1 MNKKFYNDSVF
12 LGLLLIPVPIWGV
25 IYYRTQT
32 IELLSSLQLLN
43 FILLYPLV
51 EEIIFRGMI
60 QPYIAEKCPYSLAN
74 ITLANL
80 FTSTIFAIIH
90 LFQQPIIWALAT
102 FFPSLI
108 FGYCRDRYQRLLP
121 SIILHITYNG
131 GFFLIGYGAFKN
143 PIPF

>member
-1 MNKKFYNDSVF
+1 MYKNFYNDSVF

-32 IELLSSLQLLN
+32 IELLSPLQLLN

-51 EEIIFRGMI
+51 EEIIFRGVT
-60 QPYIAEKCPYSLAN
+60 QPYIAKKIPHNLANISLAN
-74 ITLANL
+74 LL
-80 FTSTIFAIIH
+80 TSTIFAIIH
-90 LFQQPIIWALAT
+90 LFQQPIIWALVT

-131 GFFLIGYGAFKN
+131 GFFLIVYGAFKN